1 MTALREARGDSSSA
15 DPINGTRGKANINER
30 KFAFLNQVTR
40 PDYRSLPTSAATSQ
54 SSVPSTPVSVPMR
67 INGNVDQIMFREFGA
82 PIATPED
89 EEQLLDDLEI
99 KSAPLLSPRR
109 TFADF
114 EDRSSEE
121 KENRRIEEDDDT
133 EADTTIRE
141 EFDYEKE
148 EEVLKEEKI
157 IDKPNVETVEEHKEN
172 KNESPDFI
180 RMVESAPELTTSFD
194 EKEETNYNKSPEQ
207 EIEAEEI
214 RKMTESFGEPRKA
227 VLERVTVEETDD
239 EETETET
246 ETENEEMDEKD
257 VYDDVRR
264 QIAAVSDNPMVFGWN
279 AKSNKEQLEKPTSLP
294 LHYELEADC
303 STPRRAEFSMNPEDD
318 YENQSEDATPATSS
332 GEEGVLQQ
340 SLLQL
345 QKQLRKTD
353 VRCSRLEKICEFQQR
368 DIDSLRFEVDWKD
381 KRIEF
386 LQKTLQ
392 EIETSTSQSDAPNTS
407 RSTTTSTS

>member
-1 MTALREARGDSSSA
+1 
-15 DPINGTRGKANINER
+15 
-30 KFAFLNQVTR
+30 
-40 PDYRSLPTSAATSQ
+40 
-54 SSVPSTPVSVPMR
+54 
-67 INGNVDQIMFREFGA
+67 
-82 PIATPED
+82 
-89 EEQLLDDLEI
+89 
-99 KSAPLLSPRR
+99 
-109 TFADF
+109 
-114 EDRSSEE
+114 
-121 KENRRIEEDDDT
+121 
-133 EADTTIRE
+133 
-141 EFDYEKE
+141 
-148 EEVLKEEKI
+148 
-157 IDKPNVETVEEHKEN
+157 
-172 KNESPDFI
+172 
-180 RMVESAPELTTSFD
+180 
-194 EKEETNYNKSPEQ
+194 
-207 EIEAEEI
+207 
-214 RKMTESFGEPRKA
+214 
-227 VLERVTVEETDD
+227 
-239 EETETET
+239 
-246 ETENEEMDEKD
+246 
-257 VYDDVRR
+257 
-264 QIAAVSDNPMVFGWN
+264 MVFGWN